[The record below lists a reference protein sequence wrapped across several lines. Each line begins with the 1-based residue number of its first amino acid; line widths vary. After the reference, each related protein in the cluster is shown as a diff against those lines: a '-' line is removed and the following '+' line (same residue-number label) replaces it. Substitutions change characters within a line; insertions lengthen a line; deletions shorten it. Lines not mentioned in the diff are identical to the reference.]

1 MAENRILVAVL
12 LILGF
17 SAVLLAFQLALGGH
31 FRHSGPLAPQM
42 RLLVVLCLGVWMGA
56 VVVLYR
62 RGAPPLA
69 ELAPAVILLCL
80 AALLFAVT
88 KATTPPRI
96 LPAAFAPESPVSL
109 IEGGPYRFIRHPFY
123 VAYALYWIGLA
134 FAAPHPGV
142 IAGVLGILGAY
153 VFLARREERRLLQG
167 PLGPG
172 YREYMR
178 STGMFLPRIRK
189 HRD

>member
-1 MAENRILVAVL
+1 LIAIL

-17 SAVLLAFQLALGGH
+17 SACLLAFQLALGVH
-31 FRHSGPLAPQM
+31 FRHSGSLATPM
-42 RLLVVLCLGVWMGA
+42 RLLIVLCVAVWLEA

-62 RGAPPLA
+62 QGAPPRA
-69 ELAPAVILLCL
+69 ELAPALILLVS
-80 AALLFAVT
+80 AAILFAVT

-96 LPAAFAPESPVSL
+96 LPAAFAEEAPASL
-109 IEGGPYRFIRHPFY
+109 IRSGPYRFIRHPFY

-167 PLGPG
+167 PLAAG
-172 YREYMR
+172 YREYVR
-178 STGMFLPRIRK
+178 TTGMFLPRPGKRTG
-189 HRD
+189 